1 MFAGAAGAYSRP
13 IGANQGIQFPIAE
26 AFAQTR
32 AAALM
37 VDAAA
42 RRYEAGEPA
51 GAEANMVRRAL
62 VHVVP
67 AYRKRHSAAYLCFNE
82 RCGHEEEEVLKSMKQ
97 HWLGRVFFPYPTLL
111 IKQPLFYCTLTHP
124 PHLSLIKPAFSRL

>member
-1 MFAGAAGAYSRP
+1 MGAGVYSRP

-51 GAEANMVRRAL
+51 GAEANMVRHAL
-62 VHVVP
+62 V
-67 AYRKRHSAAYLCFNE
+67 
-82 RCGHEEEEVLKSMKQ
+82 
-97 HWLGRVFFPYPTLL
+97 
-111 IKQPLFYCTLTHP
+111 PLQVTKDKPPLTFR
-124 PHLSLIKPAFSRL
+124 SLELRFRPSI